1 MPVSD
6 LTERSR
12 ITLSL
17 TGREVISL
25 YALLLKNDAE
35 LGPELQTVLAR
46 TEKLLY
52 EHLSIDEIEKLQ
64 SQQNHH

>member
-6 LTERSR
+6 PSEPSR
-12 ITLSL
+12 LELSL
-17 TGREVISL
+17 TGREVIGL
-25 YALLLKNDAE
+25 YVLLLKNDAE
-35 LGPELQTVLAR
+35 LGPELRTVLAR

-64 SQQNHH
+64 SQQKHQ